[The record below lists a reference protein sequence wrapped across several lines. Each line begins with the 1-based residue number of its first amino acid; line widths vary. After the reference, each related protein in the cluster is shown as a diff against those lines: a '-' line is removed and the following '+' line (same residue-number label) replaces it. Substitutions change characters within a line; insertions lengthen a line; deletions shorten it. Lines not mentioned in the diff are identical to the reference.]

1 MGEVTETLSGSSK
14 KVIYL
19 PDSLFS
25 LLERRGDLDL
35 RGLRSTGG
43 ELAKGKEGGRDPL
56 PPPFLLSHE
65 ELGKFY
71 LHHLRDVLRIAPE
84 EKLSLVSINPIG
96 LPVKVATVFLKGN
109 TLILESLEQLN
120 AISSPK
126 ISCILPLI
134 KGDYLSLAVE
144 GLSQVGV
151 RSILIFEADR
161 SVKRVFPERFSKELK
176 RLAKVVIGA
185 SSSARHLYLP
195 TIAIFPS
202 LDEVLERLKG
212 ADLILLDIKG
222 STYKELH
229 LMMREIYLISGP
241 EGGLSERELSLLEEA
256 NATKLSLGSQV
267 LKAWLS
273 PILGAYLLKTLL

>member
-1 MGEVTETLSGSSK
+1 MGEVTEVLSGNSG

-25 LLERRGDLDL
+25 LFERRGDLDL
-35 RGLRSTGG
+35 KGLRSIGG
-43 ELAKGKEGGRDPL
+43 EIAKGKEGGRNPL

-65 ELGKFY
+65 ELGRFY
-71 LHHLRDVLRIAPE
+71 LHHLRDVLRLTPE
-84 EKLSLVSINPIG
+84 ERLSLVSIDPIG
-96 LPVKVATVFLKGN
+96 LPVRVATAFLKGS
-109 TLILESLEQLN
+109 TLLLESLEQFN
-120 AISSPK
+120 AIRSPK

-161 SVKRVFPERFSKELK
+161 SVKRVFPERVSKELK

-195 TIAIFPS
+195 TIAIFHS
-202 LDEVLERLKG
+202 LDEILERLKE

-222 STYKELH
+222 STYKEIH
-229 LMMREIYLISGP
+229 LMMREIYLVSGP
-241 EGGLSERELSLLEEA
+241 EGGLSERELSLLEKA
-256 NATKLSLGSQV
+256 NATKLSLGPQV
-267 LKAWLS
+267 FKAWLS
-273 PILGAYLLKTLL
+273 PILGVYLLKTLL